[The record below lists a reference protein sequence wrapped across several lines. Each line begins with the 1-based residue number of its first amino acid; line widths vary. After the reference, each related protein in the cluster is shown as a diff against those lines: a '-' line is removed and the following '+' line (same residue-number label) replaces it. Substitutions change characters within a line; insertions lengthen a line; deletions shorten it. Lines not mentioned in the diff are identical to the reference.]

1 MKKKIFVDHKY
12 KSRHLDVS
20 HQHLNLSLHVSALIF
35 VSAVE
40 EAVDGLLNPQKW
52 FQQVVQQVDLVRKD
66 LPCDRPLHLAQHLG
80 HLRLKALQYFPHRF
94 FFFPTDAPELPQ
106 PLLLQSLGKISGLN
120 L

>member
-1 MKKKIFVDHKY
+1 M
-12 KSRHLDVS
+12 S
-20 HQHLNLSLHVSALIF
+20 HQRLSRPLHVSALIF
-35 VSAVE
+35 FSAVE

-66 LPCDRPLHLAQHLG
+66 LLCDRPLHLAQHLR
-80 HLRLKALQYFPHRF
+80 HLRLKALQDSTHTSF
-94 FFFPTDAPELPQ
+94 FFATDTPELPQ